1 MKKQTKLIW
10 GLILALIAVLF
21 VLLNT
26 EPVMIN
32 FGFFQPRVPLII
44 VLIVMMLV
52 GAIFAWILGRQDW
65 PEDKRKIEKEQAQ
78 QTQDLQNKLTARD
91 QKIQELEKQ
100 VKLLL
105 PKAENDRDQAQNK
118 NE

>member
-26 EPVMIN
+26 APVMIN
-32 FGFFQPRVPLII
+32 FGFFQPRVPLIM

-52 GAIFAWILGRQDW
+52 GAIFAWILARQDW
-65 PEDKRKIEKEQAQ
+65 PEDKRKIEKEHAQ
-78 QTQDLQNKLTARD
+78 QTQDLQKELTARD

-100 VKLLL
+100 VEFLQ
-105 PKAENDRDQAQNK
+105 PKAENDSDQAQNK
-118 NE
+118 N